1 MFNQGQQKAKSK
13 FQLFLNMTFLN
24 ENIKTVNFKARKE
37 IFTIFKVDQA
47 QINFEYNVIWRF
59 IKDSYCHIVH
69 TKEKYQF
76 QLITL

>member
-47 QINFEYNVIWRF
+47 QINFEYNVI
-59 IKDSYCHIVH
+59 
-69 TKEKYQF
+69 
-76 QLITL
+76 